1 MIKKFF
7 SNALLSVV
15 MDKKARDKI
24 NALQDSKSQPA
35 PAETEA
41 ASDMDIPRFL
51 PDKGDQ
57 PKAAKHNRPP
67 HIPPHRPPA
76 VEEEDPGLLIREALE
91 TAERELAQKLNP
103 THKGKP
109 VTPERQAL
117 IDQAMAIHQSKS
129 HILDDLDQDQRDK
142 LYVMAMQALNEQI
155 KS

>member
-1 MIKKFF
+1 MTYAAPGIPSCGEATMIKKFF

-76 VEEEDPGLLIREALE
+76 VEEEDPGKRPSGNWRKNSTRHTRANRSRRN
-91 TAERELAQKLNP
+91 AR
-103 THKGKP
+103 H
-109 VTPERQAL
+109 
-117 IDQAMAIHQSKS
+117 
-129 HILDDLDQDQRDK
+129 
-142 LYVMAMQALNEQI
+142 
-155 KS
+155 